1 MDRQRKGGRGG
12 NKKNET
18 KNKTAP
24 EEGAAVGDL
33 RRPVP
38 LKKCATL
45 PAKYLTQI
53 TKETWA
59 RNQCYWLK
67 QDGVFRRQLQ
77 S

>member
-1 MDRQRKGGRGG
+1 MTASARGGRGG

-38 LKKCATL
+38 MKKCATL

-53 TKETWA
+53 TKET
-59 RNQCYWLK
+59 
-67 QDGVFRRQLQ
+67 
-77 S
+77 